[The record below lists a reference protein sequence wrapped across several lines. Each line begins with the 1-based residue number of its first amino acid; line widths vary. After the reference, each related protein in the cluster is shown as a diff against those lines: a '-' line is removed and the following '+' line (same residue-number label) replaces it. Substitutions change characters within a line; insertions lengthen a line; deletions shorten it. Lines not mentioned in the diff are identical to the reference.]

1 MVLTQLKQLLID
13 RFGCDEEDI
22 TLATSLDELNL
33 YPRDVEEIAFLLG
46 EQFGMDL
53 PAETVAEWEFVE
65 DIVASFED

>member
-1 MVLTQLKQLLID
+1 MVLTQLKRLLID

-33 YPRDVEEIAFLLG
+33 YPRDLEEIAFLLG
-46 EQFGMDL
+46 EQFGVEL

-65 DIVASFED
+65 DSVASFED